1 MRKAYLL
8 VVFLVVVSIS
18 LGRNYTEL
26 QNWRAKGLPSAIK
39 SGISV
44 EVYDLKK
51 ASNDKIDLSIRA
63 HNMSSKTVTEL
74 NIKVWLWKKEGVFVE
89 EIKLL
94 TGNSSFE
101 YLDSGRDDYFPSKG
115 RYYRIKGINY
125 SEVTRVQ
132 VEISR
137 IVSKRVR

>member
-8 VVFLVVVSIS
+8 VVFLAVVSIS

-26 QNWRAKGLPSAIK
+26 QNWRAKGLPSVVK
-39 SGISV
+39 SGITV
-44 EVYDLKK
+44 EIYDLKK
-51 ASNDKIDLSIRA
+51 TSNDKIDLSIRA

-74 NIKVWLWKKEGVFVE
+74 KIKVWLWKEEGVFVE
-89 EIKLL
+89 EIVLV

-101 YLDSGRDDYFPSKG
+101 YLGSGRDKYFPSKG
-115 RYYRIKGINY
+115 NYYRIEGINY
-125 SEVTRVQ
+125 SDVTKVQ

-137 IVSKRVR
+137 VVSKRVR